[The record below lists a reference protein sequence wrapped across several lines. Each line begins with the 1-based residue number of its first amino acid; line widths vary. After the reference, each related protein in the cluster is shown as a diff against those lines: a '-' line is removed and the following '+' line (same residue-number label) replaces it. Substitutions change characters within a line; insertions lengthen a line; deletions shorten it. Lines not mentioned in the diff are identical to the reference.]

1 MKTRLLIYLCSLVIA
16 LGAFGQTA
24 TITTTPSATAT
35 VTATASATPRDSDD
49 DDDDE
54 GDIADSVRK
63 KVQRHMG
70 VTVTGHHKNID
81 FGDPEAAGGIAVAII
96 GVIFTTLFGA
106 PVLIVAAIMF
116 FSYLKNRALHRTV
129 REMVAKGQPVP
140 PELFA
145 APGTP
150 AKARN
155 DMRRGV
161 ILTSIGAGF
170 IFFLAG
176 VNGGFGGGEW
186 AVGVIPLMIGV
197 GYLLVWFLEGA
208 KKNGLNRLRDNTP
221 PVP

>member
-1 MKTRLLIYLCSLVIA
+1 MGHVNVNGHSHDL
-16 LGAFGQTA
+16 
-24 TITTTPSATAT
+24 
-35 VTATASATPRDSDD
+35 DMDD
-49 DDDDE
+49 V
-54 GDIADSVRK
+54 G
-63 KVQRHMG
+63 
-70 VTVTGHHKNID
+70 T
-81 FGDPEAAGGIAVAII
+81 AGGIAVAII

-116 FSYLKNRALHRTV
+116 FSYLKNRSLHRTV

-145 APGTP
+145 TPGSP
-150 AKARN
+150 IKARN
-155 DMRRGV
+155 DLRRGV
-161 ILTSIGAGF
+161 ILTSVGAGL

-186 AVGVIPLMIGV
+186 AVGVIPLMIGA

-208 KKNGLNRLRDNTP
+208 KKNGHTLRDNTP